1 MCIIMLSLLKEKYKL
16 DNVSANYLKSEKSYI
31 RLYRNKVVEIRFF
44 KENIDSLDDFLP
56 FADTLKEII
65 FYKCNLSDLS
75 NLKYFKQLRG
85 LGFVRSSFSNT
96 GIFENFPNLP
106 NLKGLGIGGR
116 EITHFNIFS
125 NSIKSLSITETS
137 VTTLANVNIPNLKDL
152 SMTRNPIKAIDT
164 SFPKLKELYITAGN
178 FDLYSLKYTPN
189 LRDLYAYS
197 CTKNQSFDGAAAC
210 TKLKLLQLY
219 GEPFTNFLPFV
230 KLNSL
235 EYLDLEE
242 SEIES
247 LEGLEQMQNLKTLYL
262 YKNPIE
268 KINNIKSIQH
278 LKQFGIERHKVSPY
292 MRRQMK
298 KNDIIYCWI

>member
-1 MCIIMLSLLKEKYKL
+1 MLSHLKEKYHL
-16 DNVSANYLKSEKSYI
+16 DKVSANYLKSEKSYI
-31 RLYRNKVVEIRFF
+31 RLYRNKVVEIRFSE
-44 KENIDSLDDFLP
+44 ENIDSLDDFLS

-106 NLKGLGIGGR
+106 NLEGLGIGGR

-137 VTTLANVNIPNLKDL
+137 VTSLANVNIPNLKSL

-178 FDLYSLKYTPN
+178 FDFYSLKNTPN

-219 GEPFTNFLPFV
+219 GQPFTSFSPFV

-235 EYLDLEE
+235 AYLDLEE

-262 YKNPIE
+262 YRNPIE
-268 KINNIKSIQH
+268 KIDSIKPIQH

>member
-1 MCIIMLSLLKEKYKL
+1 MLSYLKEKYHL
-16 DNVSANYLKSEKSYI
+16 DKVSANYLRSNKSYI
-31 RLYRNKVVEIRFF
+31 KLYRNKVVEIRFF
-44 KENIDSLDDFLP
+44 EENIDSLDDFLS

-75 NLKYFKQLRG
+75 NLKYFKQLRT
-85 LGFVRSSFSNT
+85 LGFNRCSFSNIE
-96 GIFENFPNLP
+96 IFKNFTNLP
-106 NLKGLGIGGR
+106 KLKELVLNGR
-116 EITHFNIFS
+116 EITYLNIFS
-125 NSIKSLSITETS
+125 NSIESLSISETS
-137 VTTLANVNIPNLKDL
+137 IKTLIDINIPNLKSL
-152 SMTRNPIKAIDT
+152 SMTCDPIKAIDT

-178 FDLYSLKYTPN
+178 FDLYSLKNTPN

-197 CTKNQSFDGAAAC
+197 CTKNQSFDGVAAC

-235 EYLDLEE
+235 EILDLQE

-247 LEGLEQMQNLKTLYL
+247 LEGLEQMHNLKVLEL
-262 YKNPIE
+262 FGNPIQ
-268 KINNIKSIQH
+268 KINSIKPIQH

-298 KNDIIYCWI
+298 KNGIIYCWI

>member
-1 MCIIMLSLLKEKYKL
+1 MLSYLKEKYHL
-16 DNVSANYLKSEKSYI
+16 DDVSANYLRAGKSYI
-31 RLYRNKVVEIRFF
+31 KLYRNKVVEIRFF
-44 KENIDSLDDFLP
+44 EENIDSLDDFLP
-56 FADTLKEII
+56 FADTLKKII
-65 FYKCNLSDLS
+65 LYKCNLSDLS
-75 NLKYFKQLRG
+75 NLKYFKQLRV
-85 LGFVRSSFSNT
+85 LGFNRCSFSNIE
-96 GIFENFPNLP
+96 IFKNFTNLP
-106 NLKGLGIGGR
+106 KLKELVLNGR
-116 EITHFNIFS
+116 EITYLNIFS
-125 NSIKSLSITETS
+125 NSIESLSISETS
-137 VTTLANVNIPNLKDL
+137 IKTLIDINIPNLKSL
-152 SMTRNPIKAIDT
+152 SMTCNPIKAIDT

-219 GEPFTNFLPFV
+219 GEPFTFFLPFV

-235 EYLDLEE
+235 EILDLQE

-247 LEGLEQMQNLKTLYL
+247 FEGLEQMHNLKVLEL
-262 YKNPIE
+262 FGNPIQ
-268 KINNIKSIQH
+268 KINSIKPIQH
-278 LKQFGIERHKVSPY
+278 LKKFGIERHKVSPY

>member
-1 MCIIMLSLLKEKYKL
+1 MLSYLKEKYHL
-16 DNVSANYLKSEKSYI
+16 DKVSANYLKSGKSYI

-44 KENIDSLDDFLP
+44 EENIDSLDDFLP
-56 FADTLKEII
+56 FADTLKKII
-65 FYKCNLSDLS
+65 LYKCNLSDLS
-75 NLKYFKQLRG
+75 NLKYFKQLRV
-85 LGFVRSSFSNT
+85 LGFNRCSFSNIE
-96 GIFENFPNLP
+96 IFKNFTNLP
-106 NLKGLGIGGR
+106 KLKELVLNGR
-116 EITHFNIFS
+116 EITYLNIFS
-125 NSIKSLSITETS
+125 NSIKSLSISETS
-137 VTTLANVNIPNLKDL
+137 IKTLININIPNLKSL
-152 SMTRNPIKAIDT
+152 SMTCNPIKAIDT

-262 YKNPIE
+262 YRNPIE

>member
-1 MCIIMLSLLKEKYKL
+1 MLSHLREKYHL
-16 DNVSANYLKSEKSYI
+16 DKISANYLKSEKSYI
-31 RLYRNKVVEIRFF
+31 KLYRNKVVKIRFSE
-44 KENIDSLDDFLP
+44 ENIDSLDDFLP

-65 FYKCNLSDLS
+65 LYKCNLSDLS
-75 NLKYFKQLRG
+75 NLRYFKQLTG
-85 LGFVRSSFSNT
+85 LGFEGCSFSNID
-96 GIFENFPNLP
+96 IFENFPNLP
-106 NLKGLGIGGR
+106 NLEGLGIGGG
-116 EITHFNIFS
+116 EINCLNIFS
-125 NSIKSLSITETS
+125 DSVKYINISKTSIT
-137 VTTLANVNIPNLKDL
+137 TLVNINVPNLKGLWIMD
-152 SMTRNPIKAIDT
+152 TPIKAIDVL
-164 SFPKLKELYITAGN
+164 FPKLKELYITARN
-178 FDLYSLKYTPN
+178 FDLYSLKFTSN

-262 YKNPIE
+262 YRNPIE
-268 KINNIKSIQH
+268 KIDSIKPIQR
-278 LKQFGIERHKVSPY
+278 LKRFGIERHKVSPY

>member
-1 MCIIMLSLLKEKYKL
+1 MYNMLSHLKEKYHL
-16 DNVSANYLKSEKSYI
+16 DDISANYLKSGKSYI

-44 KENIDSLDDFLP
+44 EENIDSLDDFLP
-56 FADTLKEII
+56 FVDTLKEII
-65 FYKCNLSDLS
+65 LYKCNLSDLS
-75 NLKYFKQLRG
+75 NLRYFKQLTG
-85 LGFVRSSFSNT
+85 LGFNRCSFSNIE
-96 GIFENFPNLP
+96 IFKNFPNFP
-106 NLKGLGIGGR
+106 NLKGLGIDGR

-137 VTTLANVNIPNLKDL
+137 IKTLIDINIPNLKSL
-152 SMTRNPIKAIDT
+152 SMTHNPIKAIDT

-178 FDLYSLKYTPN
+178 FDLYSLKNTPN

-262 YKNPIE
+262 YRNPIE
-268 KINNIKSIQH
+268 KIDSIKPIQY

>member
-1 MCIIMLSLLKEKYKL
+1 MLSYLKEKYHL
-16 DNVSANYLKSEKSYI
+16 DNVSANYLKSGKSYI
-31 RLYRNKVVEIRFF
+31 KLYRNKVVEIRFF
-44 KENIDSLDDFLP
+44 EENIDSLDDFLP
-56 FADTLKEII
+56 FADTLKKII
-65 FYKCNLSDLS
+65 LYKCNLSDLS
-75 NLKYFKQLRG
+75 NLKYFKQLRV
-85 LGFVRSSFSNT
+85 LGFNRCSFSNIE
-96 GIFENFPNLP
+96 IFKNFTNLP
-106 NLKGLGIGGR
+106 KLKELVLNGR
-116 EITHFNIFS
+116 EITYLNIFS
-125 NSIKSLSITETS
+125 NSIKSLSISETS
-137 VTTLANVNIPNLKDL
+137 IKTLININIPNLKSL
-152 SMTRNPIKAIDT
+152 SMTCNPIKAIDT
-164 SFPKLKELYITAGN
+164 SFPKLKELYITAGK

-189 LRDLYAYS
+189 LRDLYAYD
-197 CTKNQSFDGAAAC
+197 CIKNQSFDGAAVC
-210 TKLKLLQLY
+210 TKLKYLQLY

-262 YKNPIE
+262 YRNPIE
-268 KINNIKSIQH
+268 KIDSIKPIQH

>member
-1 MCIIMLSLLKEKYKL
+1 MLSHLKEKYHL
-16 DNVSANYLKSEKSYI
+16 DKVSANYLRSNKSYI

-44 KENIDSLDDFLP
+44 EENIDSLDDFLP

-65 FYKCNLSDLS
+65 LYKCNLSDLS

-85 LGFVRSSFSNT
+85 LRFNRCSFSNIE
-96 GIFENFPNLP
+96 IFKNFTNLP
-106 NLKGLGIGGR
+106 KLKELVLNGR
-116 EITHFNIFS
+116 EITYLNIFS
-125 NSIKSLSITETS
+125 NSIEFLSISETS
-137 VTTLANVNIPNLKDL
+137 IKTLIDINIPNLKSL
-152 SMTRNPIKAIDT
+152 SMTHDPIKAIDAL
-164 SFPKLKELYITAGN
+164 FPKLRELYITAGN

-189 LRDLYAYS
+189 LRDLYAYD
-197 CTKNQSFDGAAAC
+197 CIKNQSFDGAAVC
-210 TKLKLLQLY
+210 TKLKYLQLY

-235 EYLDLEE
+235 EILDLQE

-247 LEGLEQMQNLKTLYL
+247 FEGLEQMHNLKVLEL
-262 YKNPIE
+262 FGNPIQ
-268 KINNIKSIQH
+268 KINSIKPIQH
-278 LKQFGIERHKVSPY
+278 LKKFGIERHKVSPY

>member
-1 MCIIMLSLLKEKYKL
+1 MLSYLKEKYHL
-16 DNVSANYLKSEKSYI
+16 DKVSANYLKSEKSYI
-31 RLYRNKVVEIRFF
+31 RLYRNKVVEVIFS
-44 KENIDSLDDFLP
+44 KEDIDTLDDLLP

-106 NLKGLGIGGR
+106 NLEGLGIGGR

-197 CTKNQSFDGAAAC
+197 CTKNQSFDGVAAC

>member
-1 MCIIMLSLLKEKYKL
+1 MLSYLKEKYHL
-16 DNVSANYLKSEKSYI
+16 DKVSANYLKSEKSYI
-31 RLYRNKVVEIRFF
+31 RLYRNKVVEVIFS
-44 KENIDSLDDFLP
+44 KEDIDTLDDLLP

-106 NLKGLGIGGR
+106 NLEGLGIGGR

>member
-1 MCIIMLSLLKEKYKL
+1 MKEKYHL
-16 DNVSANYLKSEKSYI
+16 DKVSANYLRSGKSYI
-31 RLYRNKVVEIRFF
+31 KLYRNKVVEIRFF
-44 KENIDSLDDFLP
+44 EKNIDSLDDFLP

-106 NLKGLGIGGR
+106 NLEGLGIGGR

-137 VTTLANVNIPNLKDL
+137 VTTLANVNIPNLKSL
-152 SMTRNPIKAIDT
+152 LMTRNPIKAIDT

-178 FDLYSLKYTPN
+178 FDFYSLKNTPN

-235 EYLDLEE
+235 AYLDLEE

-262 YKNPIE
+262 YSNPIE

-298 KNDIIYCWI
+298 KNGIIYCWI

>member
-1 MCIIMLSLLKEKYKL
+1 MLSHLKEKYHL
-16 DNVSANYLKSEKSYI
+16 DKVSANYLRSGKSYI
-31 RLYRNKVVEIRFF
+31 KLYRNKVVEIRFF
-44 KENIDSLDDFLP
+44 EKNIDSLDDFLP

-106 NLKGLGIGGR
+106 NLEGLGIGGR

-137 VTTLANVNIPNLKDL
+137 VTTLANVNIPNLKSL
-152 SMTRNPIKAIDT
+152 LMTRNPIKAIDT

-178 FDLYSLKYTPN
+178 FDFYSLKNTPN

-235 EYLDLEE
+235 AYLDLEE

-262 YKNPIE
+262 YSNPIE

-298 KNDIIYCWI
+298 KNGIIYCWI

>member
-1 MCIIMLSLLKEKYKL
+1 MLYHLKEKYKL
-16 DNVSANYLKSEKSYI
+16 DDVSANYLRSGKSYI
-31 RLYRNKVVEIRFF
+31 KLYRNKVVEIRFF
-44 KENIDSLDDFLP
+44 EKNIDSLDDFLP

-75 NLKYFKQLRG
+75 NLKYFKQLRV
-85 LGFVRSSFSNT
+85 LGFNRCSFSNIE
-96 GIFENFPNLP
+96 IFKNFTNLP
-106 NLKGLGIGGR
+106 KLKELVLNGS
-116 EITHFNIFS
+116 EITYLNIFS
-125 NSIKSLSITETS
+125 NSIKSLSISETS
-137 VTTLANVNIPNLKDL
+137 IKTLIDINIPNLKSL
-152 SMTRNPIKAIDT
+152 SMTCNPIKAIDAL
-164 SFPKLKELYITAGN
+164 FPKLRELYITAGN

-189 LRDLYAYS
+189 LRDLYAYD
-197 CTKNQSFDGAAAC
+197 CVKNQSFDGAAVC
-210 TKLKLLQLY
+210 TKLKFLQLY

-298 KNDIIYCWI
+298 KNGIIYCWI

>member
-1 MCIIMLSLLKEKYKL
+1 MLSYLKEKYHL
-16 DNVSANYLKSEKSYI
+16 DKVSANYLKSEKSYI

-56 FADTLKEII
+56 FADTLKKII
-65 FYKCNLSDLS
+65 LYKCNLSDLS
-75 NLKYFKQLRG
+75 NLKYFKQLRV
-85 LGFVRSSFSNT
+85 LGFNRCSFSNIE
-96 GIFENFPNLP
+96 IFKNFTNLP
-106 NLKGLGIGGR
+106 KLKELVLNGR
-116 EITHFNIFS
+116 EITYLNIFS
-125 NSIKSLSITETS
+125 NSIESLSISETS
-137 VTTLANVNIPNLKDL
+137 IKTLIDINIPNLKSL
-152 SMTRNPIKAIDT
+152 SMTHDPIKAIDAL
-164 SFPKLKELYITAGN
+164 FPKLRELYITVGN

-235 EYLDLEE
+235 AYLDLEE

-262 YKNPIE
+262 YRNPIE

>member
-1 MCIIMLSLLKEKYKL
+1 MLSHLKEKYKL
-16 DNVSANYLKSEKSYI
+16 DNVSANYLRAEKSYI

-96 GIFENFPNLP
+96 GIFENFPNFP
-106 NLKGLGIGGR
+106 NLKGLGIDGR

-137 VTTLANVNIPNLKDL
+137 VTSLTNVNIPNLKSL

-262 YKNPIE
+262 YRNPIE
-268 KINNIKSIQH
+268 KIDSIKPIQH

-298 KNDIIYCWI
+298 KNGIIYCWI

>member
-1 MCIIMLSLLKEKYKL
+1 MLSHLKEKYHL
-16 DNVSANYLKSEKSYI
+16 DKVSANYLRSEKSYI
-31 RLYRNKVVEIRFF
+31 RLYRNKVVEIRFSE
-44 KENIDSLDDFLP
+44 ENIDSLDDFLT
-56 FADTLKEII
+56 FLDTLKKII
-65 FYKCNLSDLS
+65 LYECNLSDLS
-75 NLKYFKQLRG
+75 NIKYFKQLRG
-85 LGFVRSSFSNT
+85 LGFEGCSFSNID
-96 GIFENFPNLP
+96 IFENFPNLP
-106 NLKGLGIGGR
+106 NLEGLGIGGR
-116 EITHFNIFS
+116 EINCLNIFS
-125 NSIKSLSITETS
+125 DSIKSLSITETS
-137 VTTLANVNIPNLKDL
+137 VTSLVNVNILNLKIL

-178 FDLYSLKYTPN
+178 FDLYSLKNTPN

-197 CTKNQSFDGAAAC
+197 CTKNQSFDGLAAC

-262 YKNPIE
+262 YRNPIE
-268 KINNIKSIQH
+268 KIDSIKPIQH

-298 KNDIIYCWI
+298 KNGIIYCWI

>member
-1 MCIIMLSLLKEKYKL
+1 MLSYLKEKYHL
-16 DNVSANYLKSEKSYI
+16 DKVSANYLKSGKSYI
-31 RLYRNKVVEIRFF
+31 KLYRNKVVEIRFYE
-44 KENIDSLDDFLP
+44 ENIDSLDDFLS

-65 FYKCNLSDLS
+65 LYKCNLSDLS

-106 NLKGLGIGGR
+106 NLEGLGIGGR

-197 CTKNQSFDGAAAC
+197 CTKNQSFNGAAAC

-262 YKNPIE
+262 YRNPIE
-268 KINNIKSIQH
+268 KIDSIKPIQH

-298 KNDIIYCWI
+298 KNGIIYCWI

>member
-1 MCIIMLSLLKEKYKL
+1 MLSYLKEKYHL
-16 DNVSANYLKSEKSYI
+16 DDVSANYLRSNKSYI
-31 RLYRNKVVEIRFF
+31 KLYRNKVVEIRFF
-44 KENIDSLDDFLP
+44 EENIDSLDDFLP

-65 FYKCNLSDLS
+65 LYKCNLSDLS
-75 NLKYFKQLRG
+75 NLKYFKQLRT
-85 LGFVRSSFSNT
+85 LGFNRCSFSNIE
-96 GIFENFPNLP
+96 IFKNFTNLP
-106 NLKGLGIGGR
+106 KLKELVLNGS
-116 EITHFNIFS
+116 EITYLNIFS
-125 NSIKSLSITETS
+125 NSIKSLSISETS
-137 VTTLANVNIPNLKDL
+137 IKTLIDINIPNLKSL
-152 SMTRNPIKAIDT
+152 SMTCNPIKAIDAL
-164 SFPKLKELYITAGN
+164 FPKLRELYITAEN

-219 GEPFTNFLPFV
+219 GEPFTNFLPFI

-235 EYLDLEE
+235 EILDLQE

-247 LEGLEQMQNLKTLYL
+247 LEGLEQMHNLKVLEL
-262 YKNPIE
+262 FGNPIQ
-268 KINNIKSIQH
+268 KINSIKPIQH
-278 LKQFGIERHKVSPY
+278 LKRFGIERHKVSPY

>member
-1 MCIIMLSLLKEKYKL
+1 MLSYLKEKYKL
-16 DNVSANYLKSEKSYI
+16 ENVSANYLKSEKSYI

-85 LGFVRSSFSNT
+85 LGFEGCSFSNT
-96 GIFENFPNLP
+96 DIFENFPNLP
-106 NLKGLGIGGR
+106 NLEGLGIGGR

-125 NSIKSLSITETS
+125 DSVKYINISKTSI
-137 VTTLANVNIPNLKDL
+137 TTLANVNIPNLKGLWIMD
-152 SMTRNPIKAIDT
+152 TPIKAIDT
-164 SFPKLKELYITAGN
+164 SFPKLKKLYITAGN

-197 CTKNQSFDGAAAC
+197 CTKNQSFDGAAVC
-210 TKLKLLQLY
+210 TKLKYLQLY

-235 EYLDLEE
+235 EILDLQE

-247 LEGLEQMQNLKTLYL
+247 LEGLEQMHNLKVLEL
-262 YKNPIE
+262 FGNPIE
-268 KINNIKSIQH
+268 KIDSIKPIRH
-278 LKQFGIERHKVSPY
+278 LKKFGIEKYKMSPSIRGH
-292 MRRQMK
+292 MTR
-298 KNDIIYCWI
+298 NGIIYCWI

>member
-1 MCIIMLSLLKEKYKL
+1 MLSHLKEKYHL
-16 DNVSANYLKSEKSYI
+16 DKVSANYLRSGKSYI
-31 RLYRNKVVEIRFF
+31 KLYRNKVVEIRFSE
-44 KENIDSLDDFLP
+44 ENIDSLDDFLT
-56 FADTLKEII
+56 FLDTLKKII
-65 FYKCNLSDLS
+65 LYECNLSDLS

-85 LGFVRSSFSNT
+85 LGFEGCSFSNID
-96 GIFENFPNLP
+96 IFENFPNLP
-106 NLKGLGIGGR
+106 NLEGLGIGGR
-116 EITHFNIFS
+116 EINCLNIFS
-125 NSIKSLSITETS
+125 DSIKSLSITETS
-137 VTTLANVNIPNLKDL
+137 VTSLVNVNILNLKIL

-178 FDLYSLKYTPN
+178 FDLYSLKNTPN

-197 CTKNQSFDGAAAC
+197 CTKNQSFDGLAAC

-262 YKNPIE
+262 YRNPIE
-268 KINNIKSIQH
+268 KIDSIKPIQH

-298 KNDIIYCWI
+298 KNGIIYCWI

>member
-1 MCIIMLSLLKEKYKL
+1 MLSHLKEKYHL
-16 DNVSANYLKSEKSYI
+16 DKVSANYLRSEKSYI
-31 RLYRNKVVEIRFF
+31 RLYRNKVVEIRFSE
-44 KENIDSLDDFLP
+44 ENIDSLDDFLT
-56 FADTLKEII
+56 FLDTLKKII
-65 FYKCNLSDLS
+65 LYECNLSDLS

-85 LGFVRSSFSNT
+85 LGFEGCSFSNID
-96 GIFENFPNLP
+96 IFENFPNLP
-106 NLKGLGIGGR
+106 NLEGLGIGGR
-116 EITHFNIFS
+116 EINCLNIFS
-125 NSIKSLSITETS
+125 DSIKSLSITETS
-137 VTTLANVNIPNLKDL
+137 VTSLVNVNILNLKIL

-178 FDLYSLKYTPN
+178 FDLYSLKNTPN

-197 CTKNQSFDGAAAC
+197 CTKNQSFDGVAAC

-262 YKNPIE
+262 YRNPIE
-268 KINNIKSIQH
+268 KIDSIKPIQH

-298 KNDIIYCWI
+298 KNGIIYCWI

>member
-1 MCIIMLSLLKEKYKL
+1 MLSHLKEKYHL
-16 DNVSANYLKSEKSYI
+16 DKVSANYLRSEKSYI
-31 RLYRNKVVEIRFF
+31 RLYRNKVVEVIFF
-44 KENIDSLDDFLP
+44 KEDIDTLDDLLP

-85 LGFVRSSFSNT
+85 LGFEGNSFSST

-106 NLKGLGIGGR
+106 NLEGLGIGGR
-116 EITHFNIFS
+116 EINCLNILS
-125 NSIKSLSITETS
+125 DSVKYINISKTSI
-137 VTTLANVNIPNLKDL
+137 TTLANINVPNLKGLWIMD
-152 SMTRNPIKAIDT
+152 TPIKAIDIL
-164 SFPKLKELYITAGN
+164 FPKLRELYITARN
-178 FDLYSLKYTPN
+178 FDLYSLKFTPN

-235 EYLDLEE
+235 EILDLQE

-247 LEGLEQMQNLKTLYL
+247 LEGLEQMHNLKVLEL
-262 YKNPIE
+262 FGNPIE
-268 KINNIKSIQH
+268 KINSIKPIQH
-278 LKQFGIERHKVSPY
+278 LKRFSIEKYKMSPSIRGH
-292 MRRQMK
+292 MTRK
-298 KNDIIYCWI
+298 GIIYCWI

>member
-1 MCIIMLSLLKEKYKL
+1 MI
-16 DNVSANYLKSEKSYI
+16 
-31 RLYRNKVVEIRFF
+31 
-44 KENIDSLDDFLP
+44 FLT
-56 FADTLKEII
+56 FLDTLKKII
-65 FYKCNLSDLS
+65 LYECNLSDLS

-85 LGFVRSSFSNT
+85 LGFEGCSFSNID
-96 GIFENFPNLP
+96 IFENFPNLP
-106 NLKGLGIGGR
+106 NLEGLGIGGR
-116 EITHFNIFS
+116 EINCLNIFS
-125 NSIKSLSITETS
+125 DSIKSLSITETS
-137 VTTLANVNIPNLKDL
+137 VTSLVNVNILNLKIL

-178 FDLYSLKYTPN
+178 FDLYSLKNTPN

-197 CTKNQSFDGAAAC
+197 CTKNQSFDGLAAC

-262 YKNPIE
+262 YRNPIE
-268 KINNIKSIQH
+268 KIDSIKPIQH

-298 KNDIIYCWI
+298 KNGIIYCWI

>member
-1 MCIIMLSLLKEKYKL
+1 MLSHLKEKYQL
-16 DNVSANYLKSEKSYI
+16 NNVSANYLKSEKSYI

-106 NLKGLGIGGR
+106 NLEGLGIGGR

-137 VTTLANVNIPNLKDL
+137 VTSLANVNIPNLKDL

-164 SFPKLKELYITAGN
+164 SFPKLKELYIIAGN

-247 LEGLEQMQNLKTLYL
+247 LEGLEQMHNLKTLYL
-262 YKNPIE
+262 YGNPIE
-268 KINNIKSIQH
+268 KIDSIKPIQH